1 MSTTGAIKA
10 GATRSGGTE
19 APGRWS
25 VTSVVALIGA
35 LLLMTVSGLLMVAAL
50 LGLSPLDLI
59 NGVLDRALVIS
70 SAQTTW
76 FITRAAGLTAYL
88 LVWLS
93 TVWGLAVSSKVLDG
107 ALHRTFTYDFH
118 QFISLLSIVFL
129 IVHIAILLIDQYQP
143 FTVAQLLIPFIAP
156 YRPVWVGV
164 GVIAFYLTLIV
175 SATFYIRK
183 WIGMRTFRLIHL
195 ASYLAF
201 AGGAAHGLLSGT
213 DSPLASVQLM
223 YLVTTFSVIFL
234 TAYRIIMSAQAKRQR
249 AALGHRA

>member
-1 MSTTGAIKA
+1 MSTTGLIN
-10 GATRSGGTE
+10 GGTRRSDGAD

-25 VTSVVALIGA
+25 VTSIAALIGA
-35 LLLMTVSGLLMVAAL
+35 LLLLTLSGLIIVAAL
-50 LGLSPLDLI
+50 LGFSPLDLI
-59 NGVLDRALVIS
+59 NGVLDRALVVS

-118 QFISLLSIVFL
+118 QFISLLSIVFVV
-129 IVHIAILLIDQYQP
+129 IHIAILLIDQYQP
-143 FTVAQLLIPFIAP
+143 FTVAQLLLPFGAP

-164 GVIAFYLTLIV
+164 GVIALYLTLIV
-175 SATFYIRK
+175 SVTFYIRK

-201 AGGAAHGLLSGT
+201 AGAAAHGLLSGT
-213 DSPLASVQLM
+213 DSPLVSVQAM
-223 YLVTTFSVIFL
+223 YLATTLVVVFL
-234 TAYRIIMSAQAKRQR
+234 TAYRIIMSAQAKHQR
-249 AALGHRA
+249 AALGRRA